1 MSMERLCSW
10 YGISR
15 QAHYQQKARDKMQEH
30 REKRVTEMVQALRQK
45 HPRMGGRKLLHE
57 LKEKMVK
64 VGLAMGRDRFF
75 DLLRRAGLLVRP
87 QRRGPRTTW
96 PGSWRCENLLP
107 GVTIEHPNQVW
118 VSDITYIETEE
129 GFGYLSLVTD
139 AYSRF
144 IVGYDFSTSLA
155 VEGAQAALAMATR
168 RAGNA
173 ATGVIHHSDRG
184 IQYTC
189 KAYRQDL
196 TNHDM
201 LGSMGQTG
209 NCYDN
214 ALAERMNG
222 ILKQEYAL
230 GERFINF
237 QQASRAVDE
246 AVWLY
251 NYERP
256 HLSLD
261 YQKPFQV
268 HFQHHEDELIEDFFC
283 QHISGLDN
291 LTNLTSWS
299 PTHQLTPTPS

>member
-1 MSMERLCSW
+1 MDQLCGW

-15 QAHYQQKARDKMQEH
+15 QAHYQQRARDKAWAQL
-30 REKRVTEMVQALRQK
+30 EKQVVEMVQAIRQK
-45 HPRMGGRKLLHE
+45 HPRMGGRKLLHK
-57 LKEKMVK
+57 LKKKMEQ
-64 VGLAMGRDRFF
+64 LAIGRDRFF

-87 QRRGPRTTW
+87 RRRGTRTTW
-96 PGSWRCENLLP
+96 PGNWRCENLLP
-107 GVTIEHPNQVW
+107 ETTIERPNQVW
-118 VSDITYIETEE
+118 VSDITYIETEA
-129 GFGYLSLVTD
+129 GFGYLSLITD

-155 VEGAQAALAMATR
+155 VEGAQAALAMAIMS
-168 RAGNA
+168 ADGA
-173 ATGVIHHSDRG
+173 VAGVIHHSDRG

-196 TNHDM
+196 AQQDM
-201 LGSMGQTG
+201 LCSMGQTG

-222 ILKQEYAL
+222 IVKQEYAL
-230 GERFINF
+230 GECFADF

-251 NYERP
+251 NHERP

-261 YQKPFQV
+261 YHVPFEV
-268 HFQHHEDELIEDFFC
+268 HHQCDENAFAETIL
-283 QHISGLDN
+283 L
-291 LTNLTSWS
+291 
-299 PTHQLTPTPS
+299 